1 MGSEKMEGKFIFDEN
16 IWSLG
21 LGENYYINSDF
32 IAFNGVNSQLSKE
45 KSVYFSYPLDS
56 REKGSLWNRI
66 VLKLSNEKNISYS
79 IYCYGTDTY
88 DVRTDMG
95 IFNIKNII
103 YSSEIPFYKKVDF
116 FQNLQCNKYDDI
128 NDIYI
133 NDIKGRYLFIMI
145 EHTNL
150 NISENKIEYFSV
162 EYNKKQIYEYLPEIY
177 RQKNDFMH
185 SFLGIFQSMIYDF
198 QDEIEKS
205 LYFID
210 PDDIE
215 GNHLKWLSEWV
226 EAICPLSWNDD
237 KIRRFIKMSFQ
248 LYKEKGTKQGIEKL
262 IRFFTDKK
270 FYILENW
277 QIMDIYGD
285 IYYKNEYNK
294 IYGNDIYSFTIL
306 VNHEDFEN
314 EISIIEF
321 KNMLQRYCPIHTRV
335 FVHKLNNSIVLGDY
349 SYLGINSS
357 ISKNKEIV
365 LDNKE
370 KISIS
375 QGRLY

>member
-21 LGENYYINSDF
+21 LGKNYYINSDF

-88 DVRTDMG
+88 DIKTDMG
-95 IFNIKNII
+95 VFNIKNII

-215 GNHLKWLSEWV
+215 ENHLKWLSEWV

-277 QIMDIYGD
+277 KIMDIHGD

-294 IYGNDIYSFTIL
+294 IYSNDIYSFTIL
-306 VNHEDFEN
+306 VNPEDFED

-321 KNMLQRYCPIHTRV
+321 KNMLQRYCPIHTKV
-335 FVHKLNNSIVLGDY
+335 FVHKLNNNIVLGDY